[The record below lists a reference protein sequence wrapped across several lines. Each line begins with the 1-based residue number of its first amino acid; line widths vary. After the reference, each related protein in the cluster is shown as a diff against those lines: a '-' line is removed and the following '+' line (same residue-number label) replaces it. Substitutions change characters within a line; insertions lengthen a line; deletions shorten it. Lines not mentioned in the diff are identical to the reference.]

1 MSIREQFYLSE
12 SEKSALL
19 ARLHEIVP
27 GALILDTCNR
37 IEIYA
42 ECDPKLLV
50 EPLCIAAGVEVSF
63 FIENGYQYDDE
74 LAIDHL
80 LE

>member
-1 MSIREQFYLSE
+1 MTFGAVGISHWKSGVSIREQFYLSE

-27 GALILDTCNR
+27 GALLLDTCNR

-42 ECDPKLLV
+42 ECD
-50 EPLCIAAGVEVSF
+50 S
-63 FIENGYQYDDE
+63 
-74 LAIDHL
+74 
-80 LE
+80 